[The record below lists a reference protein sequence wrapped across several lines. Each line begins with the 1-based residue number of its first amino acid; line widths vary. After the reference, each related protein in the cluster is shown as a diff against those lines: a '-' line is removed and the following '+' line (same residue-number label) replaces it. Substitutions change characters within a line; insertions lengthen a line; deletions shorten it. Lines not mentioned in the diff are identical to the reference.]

1 MVNNSGVNKGVIANN
16 VDAVYINAD
25 IKKRIPSLL
34 PKFIEVLAKQY
45 TSDSPKQDI
54 DNNQPYEIE
63 EKIEYNKIF
72 LHKELIEEYYI
83 YYYIC
88 ERSFESLRHID
99 ENSKKNILTDINE
112 IYRDIRIEIFEKC
125 TSEDPI
131 EEFNKKIKTS
141 SDTIIK
147 SVKTEIRNRI
157 ITSYDGE
164 QFNEQELTLC
174 LNIFVCYALAEC
186 KILERPKK
194 SVDN

>member
-99 ENSKKNILTDINE
+99 ENSKKNILTDIND
-112 IYRDIRIEIFEKC
+112 IYRDIRIEIFKQC
-125 TSEDPI
+125 TSEEPI
-131 EEFNKKIKTS
+131 EEFKKKIKTS
-141 SDTIIK
+141 SDEIIK

-164 QFNEQELTLC
+164 QFNEQELNLC